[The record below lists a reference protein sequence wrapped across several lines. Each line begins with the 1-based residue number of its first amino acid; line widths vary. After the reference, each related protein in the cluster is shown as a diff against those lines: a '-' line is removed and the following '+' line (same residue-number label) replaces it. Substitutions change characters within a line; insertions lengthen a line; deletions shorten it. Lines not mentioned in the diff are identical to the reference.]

1 MSMLTCLLSVTL
13 TLTAASAQTRAD
25 SAAVYG
31 VVLDSLGLS
40 GKTVVLLDSAR
51 GGPGQFTPQAL
62 PAPISTRHQLQI
74 VTLADILEAG
84 ATRTR
89 GAYNT
94 WDRYAVRF
102 RNLRVMLQ
110 LGNVQF
116 GEGGTTAMMLYD
128 RATKDSGAWFGEVE
142 AVYEDGKWRVTK
154 VRRKGKRRF

>member
-1 MSMLTCLLSVTL
+1 MSMLTCLLSLTL

-40 GKTVVLLDSAR
+40 GKTVVVVDSAR
-51 GGPGQFTPQAL
+51 AAPGQFTPQAL
-62 PAPISTRHQLQI
+62 PAPISTRHQLRL
-74 VTLADILEAG
+74 VTLSEILEAG
-84 ATRTR
+84 ATPSR
-89 GAYNT
+89 GAHNT
-94 WDRYAVRF
+94 WDRCAVRF
-102 RNLRVMLQ
+102 PNLGVVLE

-116 GEGGTTAMMLYD
+116 GEGRTTATMLYD
-128 RATKDSGAWFGEVE
+128 RATKDSGAWFGQVE